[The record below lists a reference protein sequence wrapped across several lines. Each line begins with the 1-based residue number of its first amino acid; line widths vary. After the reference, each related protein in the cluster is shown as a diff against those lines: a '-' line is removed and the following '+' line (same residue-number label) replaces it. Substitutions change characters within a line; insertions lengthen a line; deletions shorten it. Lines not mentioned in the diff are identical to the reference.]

1 MVPVGA
7 QERPCVKICCQ
18 GVAERGPLQIAPVA
32 GLLRLG
38 GIVGELGERPATGNV
53 ALGVAVEGRSPRV
66 RREIDVRIALGD
78 ADVVEE
84 HAGLDHHGGVAQ
96 VARQGAVEDAPPSDK
111 AAESALDRD
120 ASGALV
126 EVEGVLPR
134 VQLLAAVRSDHVVRG
149 RVRLVTGDPET
160 RGHAA
165 LLIELLRK

>member
-1 MVPVGA
+1 MAPVEA
-7 QERPCVKICCQ
+7 QERSCVKICCQ

-53 ALGVAVEGRSPRV
+53 ALGVEGRSPRV

-84 HAGLDHHGGVAQ
+84 YAGLDHHGGVAQ
-96 VARQGAVEDAPPSDK
+96 VARQGAAEDAPPSDK